1 MRFEAGEYEDQIF
14 SDDAVEG
21 ELAGAG
27 VSALRVSGRLLRCQ
41 LRATGRTIRGCT
53 FEKCVFI
60 GCSFKN
66 LTLVNCSF
74 NVCVFKWADFFRTL
88 FRDCRLMGCEVL
100 GARCTGMSVQGGDW
114 SYANLANLKFS
125 RQTLHGVRLRETA
138 LSGCSFSECDLTD
151 CDLTRAT
158 VHGASFRACD
168 LRGSV
173 LDGVAVTEASW
184 AGSKIDLAQCIVI
197 AQEATGAVFEEPLG

>member
-1 MRFEAGEYEDQIF
+1 MRFEAGEYENQIF

-21 ELAGAG
+21 ELAGAAFRLCAFRD
-27 VSALRVSGRLLRCQ
+27 VSFDASYEH
-41 LRATGRTIRGCT
+41 GRTIRGCT

-74 NVCVFKWADFFRTL
+74 NVCVFKSADFFRTL

-184 AGSKIDLAQCIVI
+184 AGSKIGLAQCIVI